1 METARSDTGLLH
13 LQWQHTVEPVLVTF
27 NGQHL
32 VEPILELHLMVAFS
46 GAHLRVTFNGSIQ
59 WSPS

>member
-13 LQWQHTVEPVLVTF
+13 LQWQHTVEPILV
-27 NGQHL
+27 
-32 VEPILELHLMVAFS
+32 MAAFS
-46 GAHLRVTFNGSIQ
+46 GDHLRVTFNGSIQ